1 MSLAMKKYFKSPNK
15 LYFSIAAKRYTFK
28 INTFNLWN

>member
-1 MSLAMKKYFKSPNK
+1 MSLAMKKYLKSPNK
-15 LYFSIAAKRYTFK
+15 FSIAATRYTFK